1 MVGVKSYVG
10 KKKLCGYVGIVMVE
24 DRHGEVKI
32 VTIKE
37 APTREAVPQNRC
49 SLREAVQ
56 MELLSGILRE
66 WE

>member
-1 MVGVKSYVG
+1 
-10 KKKLCGYVGIVMVE
+10 MVE
-24 DRHGEVKI
+24 VKRYVEKYMWRCRNHNVDDRLGEFKI

-37 APTREAVPQNRC
+37 ALPRESVPQNRC

-66 WE
+66 WK